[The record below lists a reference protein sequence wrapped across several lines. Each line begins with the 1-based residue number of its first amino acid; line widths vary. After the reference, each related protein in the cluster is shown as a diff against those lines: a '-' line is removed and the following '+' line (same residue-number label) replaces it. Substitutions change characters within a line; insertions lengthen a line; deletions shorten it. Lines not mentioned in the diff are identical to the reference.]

1 MKGTMIY
8 TIAAATVFTVFQ
20 SMAVA
25 HGDSKNVKLHVNP
38 RWKECSFQLDP
49 SLTQEAWHHFTAEAG
64 LVTYFRSLT
73 DAKPMGG
80 GNFEVSILD
89 WQTRIDDTDAAWND
103 TFVHPDSTHWLLEGS
118 SLAFPGLMFRAGL
131 TDRIDVGAYW
141 TKAPGANYGFW
152 GGQVQYNFVNELEK
166 KWAASARVSFVSMYG
181 PEDFNFAVYGLDFL
195 ASKEYALISDWVS
208 ISPYAGVSTYLANS
222 HETSAVVNLSDEH
235 VVGVQGMVGAV
246 TQISIARLAVEYSV
260 ARVNSLSFKLGVT
273 F

>member
-152 GGQVQYNFVNELEK
+152 GGQVQYNVVNESEK
-166 KWAASARVSFVSMYG
+166 QWAASARVSFVSMYG
-181 PEDFNFAVYGLDFL
+181 PDDFNFAVYGLDFL

-246 TQISIARLAVEYSV
+246 AQISLARLAVEYSV